1 MMRLHREGNKTLNI
15 VMSLLLIA
23 AFGAYWTS
31 SWGVA
36 ILLFLLTVLFIFML
50 QFFRNPD
57 RSVDTINDDV
67 ILSPADGKVVVI
79 EDVDD
84 PETKVGKRVQISIF
98 MSPLN
103 VHANRVPV
111 SGKIKYFK
119 YHPGKYL
126 VAWNPKSSTENER
139 TTFVLDS
146 KHGPI
151 VIRQIAG
158 AVARR
163 ICSYPKEGDP
173 VRQGDELGFIKFGS
187 RCDIL
192 LPPEADIK
200 VKIGDLVKGN
210 INTIATFGSRS

>member
-1 MMRLHREGNKTLNI
+1 MRFHKEGTVSITVATMLFVAVI
-15 VMSLLLIA
+15 SAYIITEHIALLLLTIG
-23 AFGAYWTS
+23 AF
-31 SWGVA
+31 
-36 ILLFLLTVLFIFML
+36 VLWVLIL

-57 RSVDTINDDV
+57 RSVAEVNDNL
-67 ILSPADGKVVVI
+67 ILSPADGRVVTI
-79 EDVDD
+79 EEVEDA
-84 PETKVGKRVQISIF
+84 ETQVGKRIQVSIF

-126 VAWNPKSSTENER
+126 VAWHPKSSTENER
-139 TTFVLDS
+139 TTFVLS
-146 KHGPI
+146 SSHGDI

-163 ICSYPKEGDP
+163 IVSYPPQGSD
-173 VRQGDELGFIKFGS
+173 VSQGDELGFIKFGS

-192 LPPEADIK
+192 LPVHADIK
-200 VKIGDLVKGN
+200 VSIGDQVKGN
-210 INTIATFGSRS
+210 VHTIASFVS

>member
-1 MMRLHREGNKTLNI
+1 
-15 VMSLLLIA
+15 
-23 AFGAYWTS
+23 
-31 SWGVA
+31 
-36 ILLFLLTVLFIFML
+36 VLFIFML